1 MKRLQNNIF
10 AKLLLGLMLCIPA
23 IFAPT
28 VYADNVQNVKTFSVN
43 GWSQG
48 AVLTK
53 KYYVYTDW
61 SGNSFKVIRCDRSDG
76 GNCKSSATFSG
87 KPSSMYHKWGTDYAQ
102 AILKKSSGMYC
113 IKLSTMEKSSGC
125 GSMLS
130 SSGLSANG
138 DIDGAR
144 QGWTKYGNYYMRG
157 YGNNGGMQNYIW
169 VFNSSKNIV
178 KKWAIPLSGG
188 EVEDVMVDGDTGQ
201 VWFTWYG
208 SSRHITYYKVAQSV
222 FSEYFNPSSQ
232 SSSSSSDSGSSS
244 SIVPPSKKEPYN
256 PSQSTYDGSVAT
268 TYFGNLQDDDEGC
281 GVFTV
286 LNFIIDILTFGIA
299 IAAAIG
305 IGLAGTTYLTA
316 KGNVAQATKA
326 KRRLYEIIIGL
337 AVYAVLYVGL
347 NFLLPGGNWSINKT
361 CEAAS
366 SSSRA
371 VTGKDTPKQSS
382 TKEKTEAAKQEATAK
397 NKAASDE
404 SKAKTAAE
412 KVASTAEALAWPSG
426 TAKAKWAK
434 CWDGCKKTSKKAKP
448 YGKSTTLAKKYGV
461 TANLYDCGG
470 YVQLVTTVVRGKKTK
485 SLLHAALSSFKK
497 FKTLA
502 NQYHYKAF
510 NWDGKM
516 SSLKRGDILV
526 YKWSNKNAQHIYIYL
541 GNNRVANA
549 NFTPGDKKYYAH
561 IIKVGAGN
569 SLRSKA
575 NKKFV
580 YVARP
585 TG

>member
-53 KYYVYTDW
+53 NYYVYTDW

-144 QGWTKYGNYYMRG
+144 QGWTKYDNYYMRG

-347 NFLLPGGNWSINKT
+347 NFLLPGGNWSVNKT

-371 VTGKDTPKQSS
+371 VTGNQNQKAKKLYPTNNSNSS
-382 TKEKTEAAKQEATAK
+382 TSNK
-397 NKAASDE
+397 NNKNSSNQNTDDE
-404 SKAKTAAE
+404 SAAE
-412 KVASTAEALAWPSG
+412 KLNKVALELAWPSG
-426 TAKAKWAK
+426 NSSK
-434 CWDGCKKTSKKAKP
+434 SKKSATRAFTKAMNATKSNKGESGCRKS
-448 YGKSTTLAKKYGV
+448 GKA
-461 TANLYDCGG
+461 CGMFVG
-470 YVQLVTTVVRGKKTK
+470 TVVRYAGIDKNFPTMASRIYPYVRDSKKWK
-485 SLLHAALSSFKK
+485 QVPSSKPK
-497 FKTLA
+497 P
-502 NQYHYKAF
+502 
-510 NWDGKM
+510 
-516 SSLKRGDILV
+516 GDISLS
-526 YKWSNKNAQHIYIYL
+526 YFKNGNAGHVSIYV
-541 GNNRVANA
+541 R
-549 NFTPGDKKYYAH
+549 
-561 IIKVGAGN
+561 
-569 SLRSKA
+569 
-575 NKKFV
+575 NKKGKIV
-580 YVARP
+580 TAQASLCDWYGRVEGKAYY
-585 TG
+585 TGSGNKTYRYIEKVKGK

>member
-1 MKRLQNNIF
+1 M
-10 AKLLLGLMLCIPA
+10 LLGLVLCIPA
-23 IFAPT
+23 IFAST
-28 VYADNVQNVKTFSVN
+28 AYASDVQSVKTFSVN

-53 KYYVYTDW
+53 NYYVYTDW

-371 VTGKDTPKQSS
+371 VTGNQNQKTKRLYQTTKNSNSTANKSGNSASS
-382 TKEKTEAAKQEATAK
+382 SATDQNGTTANGK
-397 NKAASDE
+397 KLLKA
-404 SKAKTAAE
+404 
-412 KVASTAEALAWPSG
+412 AEALA
-426 TAKAKWAK
+426 AKMEKNGFQYGDGGNTWAK
-434 CWDGCKKTSKKAKP
+434 MSKKKRANCGEFVIVAMKEVGLLP
-448 YGKSTTLAKKYGV
+448 ERTWFYFTDYGASLKGHDERVSDIKKKNKLTKLSKATKVSTLVKNKKLVPGDIVGDGTYKHHTMMYAGKSGSKYKFYSVGGRGALKKN
-461 TANLYDCGG
+461 TILN
-470 YVQLVTTVVRGKKTK
+470 
-485 SLLHAALSSFKK
+485 FKVSGSHK
-497 FKTLA
+497 IR
-502 NQYHYKAF
+502 Q
-510 NWDGKM
+510 
-516 SSLKRGDILV
+516 
-526 YKWSNKNAQHIYIYL
+526 
-541 GNNRVANA
+541 
-549 NFTPGDKKYYAH
+549 
-561 IIKVGAGN
+561 IIHP
-569 SLRSKA
+569 L
-575 NKKFV
+575 
-580 YVARP
+580 
-585 TG
+585 

>member
-1 MKRLQNNIF
+1 MKQLRNKKISH
-10 AKLLLGLMLCIPA
+10 IVTSA
-23 IFAPT
+23 I
-28 VYADNVQNVKTFSVN
+28 
-43 GWSQG
+43 
-48 AVLTK
+48 
-53 KYYVYTDW
+53 
-61 SGNSFKVIRCDRSDG
+61 I
-76 GNCKSSATFSG
+76 
-87 KPSSMYHKWGTDYAQ
+87 M
-102 AILKKSSGMYC
+102 
-113 IKLSTMEKSSGC
+113 
-125 GSMLS
+125 
-130 SSGLSANG
+130 
-138 DIDGAR
+138 
-144 QGWTKYGNYYMRG
+144 
-157 YGNNGGMQNYIW
+157 
-169 VFNSSKNIV
+169 
-178 KKWAIPLSGG
+178 
-188 EVEDVMVDGDTGQ
+188 
-201 VWFTWYG
+201 
-208 SSRHITYYKVAQSV
+208 
-222 FSEYFNPSSQ
+222 
-232 SSSSSSDSGSSS
+232 SS
-244 SIVPPSKKEPYN
+244 SIIAPPTYALGSSGDLEPIVQ
-256 PSQSTYDGSVAT
+256 SFAAESTYDGSVST
-268 TYFGNLQDDDEGC
+268 NFFGDLQDDGNGC
-281 GVFTV
+281 GIYMLLKFT
-286 LNFIIDILTFGIA
+286 LDILTFGVGIA
-299 IAAAIG
+299 GAIG
-305 IGLAGTTYLTA
+305 IGMAGITYMSG
-316 KGNVAQATKA
+316 KGNEQQALKA
-326 KRRLYEIIIGL
+326 RHRIFEIVLGL
-337 AVYAVLYVGL
+337 AFYAALYVGL
-347 NFLLPGGNWSINKT
+347 NFLLPGGNWSTSQT
-361 CEAAS
+361 CKAATS
-366 SSSRA
+366 TSRA
-371 VTGKDTPKQSS
+371 VTGKDPPKQSS
-382 TKEKTEAAKQEATAK
+382 TKEKTEAAKQKATAK

-448 YGKSTTLAKKYGV
+448 YGKSTALAKKYGV

-485 SLLHAALSSFKK
+485 SFLHAALSSFKK

-516 SSLKRGDILV
+516 SSLKRGDILA